1 MIVKGFEVARKSS
14 SSYLLVGCAL
24 GFVLLCSSCKK
35 SSPSN
40 REQRAQ
46 LQKEE
51 AALAEQAAQTERAKA
66 EEQERANELER
77 KKAEEEAALS
87 KKQAFDKM
95 FACCEALGKEGFEQ
109 RSMIYMKG
117 SDLCE
122 AAQKEGKTLAEVRDA
137 IKEALGSQALP
148 LECTQE

>member
-1 MIVKGFEVARKSS
+1 MNVKGLGPARKSS

-40 REQRAQ
+40 QEQRAQ

-51 AALAEQAAQTERAKA
+51 AALAEQTARAKA
-66 EEQERANELER
+66 EEQERATELER

-87 KKQAFDKM
+87 KKQALDKM

-109 RSMIYMKG
+109 RSMSYMKG

-122 AAQKEGKTLAEVRDA
+122 AAQKEGKTLAEVHDA
-137 IKEALGSQALP
+137 IKEALGSQVLP

>member
-1 MIVKGFEVARKSS
+1 MNVKGLEWARKSS
-14 SSYLLVGCAL
+14 SSYLLVGWSL
-24 GFVLLCSSCKK
+24 GFILMCSSCKK
-35 SSPSN
+35 TSPSN
-40 REQRAQ
+40 EEQSAQ

-51 AALAEQAAQTERAKA
+51 AALVEQTAQAARAKA
-66 EEQERANELER
+66 EEQERTTEVER

-87 KKQAFDKM
+87 KKQALDKM

-109 RSMIYMKG
+109 RSMTYMKG

-122 AAQKEGKTLAEVRDA
+122 AAQKEGKTMAEARDA

-148 LECTQE
+148 PECTQE